1 MQVAFIILCV
11 ISLILVAAAVV
22 IFIGK
27 GDDMIVGYNISSK
40 KTRDHF
46 HQKRVRIIVGTLLI
60 LIAVALPVF
69 ATLLTLGYKELAMTV
84 FPPVAF
90 VLIAG
95 TFAMVHLWAKKK

>member
-1 MQVAFIILCV
+1 MQVAFIILCI
-11 ISLILVAAAVV
+11 ISLLLVVVAVV

-60 LIAVALPVF
+60 LIAAALPLF
-69 ATLLTLGYKELAMTV
+69 ATLLILGHKELVMTIL
-84 FPPVAF
+84 PPVAF

-95 TFAMVHLWAKKK
+95 TFTMVHLWAKKK